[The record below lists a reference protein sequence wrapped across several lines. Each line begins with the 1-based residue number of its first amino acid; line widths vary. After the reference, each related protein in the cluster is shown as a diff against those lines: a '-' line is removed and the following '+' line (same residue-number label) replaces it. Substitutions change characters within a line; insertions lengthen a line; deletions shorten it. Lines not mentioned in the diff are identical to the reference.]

1 MTLCI
6 SRALRLAAVTAFA
19 SAFLPSHASAQATHT
34 AAPSSLLAVKAI
46 VPAGGVVHVTDIQGK
61 TITGVLGG
69 VTSEAIELTVE
80 GEARAV
86 LARDVRRIRAR
97 QRDSWVTGAV
107 IGAGLGAF
115 PGIYYMI
122 SDPNECAGLCPEEY
136 ALVGI
141 GALVGALVD
150 KAITKK
156 VTVYENPAARRA
168 GGNVTLT
175 PVLTGAR
182 QAVQVTVRF

>member
-1 MTLCI
+1 MTLFF
-6 SRALRLAAVTAFA
+6 SRAMRLVAIAAFA
-19 SAFLPSHASAQATHT
+19 SSVQANQASAQATDT
-34 AAPSSLLAVKAI
+34 PAPSSLLTVKAT
-46 VPAGGVVHVTDIQGK
+46 VPADGVVHVTDIQGK
-61 TITGVLGG
+61 TVTGVLGS

-80 GEARAV
+80 GESRDVFAH
-86 LARDVRRIRAR
+86 DVRRIRWR
-97 QRDSWVTGAV
+97 QPDSWVTGAV
-107 IGAGLGAF
+107 IGAGIGAI
-115 PGIYYMI
+115 PGIYYLI

-156 VTVYENPAARRA
+156 VTVYENPATGGA
-168 GGNVTLT
+168 GGNVVLT

-182 QAVQVTVRF
+182 RGVQVTVTF